1 MKAMSLTQSISA
13 DSVDILQ
20 DSFNSKVKNVIDDI
34 ALIKR
39 SARRLGDKNH
49 PGENQQQFR
58 VWKDNAEK
66 LSGCG
71 GRRNLKFTEASI
83 KTAFLLSMWNWPQID
98 RPSSHPL
105 YTVTLN
111 NTRTLFATVEK
122 LIRGSGRYPLKPSIF
137 ASLLE
142 TTEYSEYTAQLAKMA
157 ARSSRE
163 WYFRLK

>member
-58 VWKDNAEK
+58 V
-66 LSGCG
+66 
-71 GRRNLKFTEASI
+71 
-83 KTAFLLSMWNWPQID
+83 
-98 RPSSHPL
+98 
-105 YTVTLN
+105 
-111 NTRTLFATVEK
+111 
-122 LIRGSGRYPLKPSIF
+122 
-137 ASLLE
+137 
-142 TTEYSEYTAQLAKMA
+142 
-157 ARSSRE
+157 
-163 WYFRLK
+163 